1 MTKEERKNIYTAL
14 SAPFPDDAIQRTDGK
29 LTGRGYDTTGIGY
42 QHVVNRLNEVLGLGG
57 FRTQRT
63 TKVREM
69 ARSSGR
75 QAFEAICEITV
86 EIGEWVQGTF
96 VPFGQ
101 AVADGGH
108 ISSSEADARK
118 GAYTNAFKKC
128 AAFFGCGRQAYEGSL
143 DDDHVPA
150 DDGQQARRNP
160 NPAPASGGQQHSR
173 PAANPPRERLTSP
186 QLNAIKAIIRKRGID
201 AGLFKIDI
209 QKQYGVTPEFLTRKQ
224 ASDVISRLDAGGGNG
239 QHNGGGNG
247 ASQAVQP

>member
-63 TKVREM
+63 VKVREM

-75 QAFEAICEITV
+75 AAFEGICEITL
-86 EIGEWVQGTF
+86 ELGEWVQGSF

-108 ISSSEADARK
+108 IASTEADARK
-118 GAYTNAFKKC
+118 GCFTNAFKKA
-128 AAFFGCGRQAYEGSL
+128 AAFFGAGKQAYEGTL

-150 DDGQQARRNP
+150 DDVQPIRRNQGP
-160 NPAPASGGQQHSR
+160 TPASGGQQH
-173 PAANPPRERLTSP
+173 AASPPRERLTSP